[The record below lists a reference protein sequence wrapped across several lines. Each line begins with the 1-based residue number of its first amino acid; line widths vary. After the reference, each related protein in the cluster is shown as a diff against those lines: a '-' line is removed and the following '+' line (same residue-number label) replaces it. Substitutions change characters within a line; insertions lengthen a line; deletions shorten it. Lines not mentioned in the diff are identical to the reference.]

1 MFEYIIFTIFFEI
14 NGQLKKRYAVESGQ
28 QCPFEF
34 KEYAKFGDSINYY
47 QMQES
52 NDRLKKK
59 IKHKEILI
67 AITCREDEFVKGDW
81 K

>member
-1 MFEYIIFTIFFEI
+1 
-14 NGQLKKRYAVESGQ
+14 
-28 QCPFEF
+28 
-34 KEYAKFGDSINYY
+34 
-47 QMQES
+47 MQES